1 MSQSSKKIEWCH
13 VRLGED
19 LNWWVSE
26 VSDPIH
32 WDVDGLGIIDPRQMS
47 YILEQCDTLRDY
59 GLDAD
64 LLDEAFFSMRIG
76 EEIEDQQLILKRTP
90 ESLLEDE
97 NMLFALPDIIDEEK
111 GPFADFL
118 DHITKARV
126 KLLNE
131 LIEFDQNLTV
141 DELEEEIRERM
152 NQDYMEGKAVH
163 PYSEITAILDYVPN
177 GYELDEDE
185 RPDRDKEDID
195 DIPDFEEDETLEEDE
210 TMKWDEEEEEEDED
224 DEDSDSDS
232 DDEDEDKE
240 SDDEGKDDR
249 R

>member
-1 MSQSSKKIEWCH
+1 M
-13 VRLGED
+13 RLGED

-59 GLDAD
+59 GLDPD
-64 LLDEAFFSMRIG
+64 LLDEAFFSMRIE
-76 EEIEDQQLILKRTP
+76 EEIEDQQLKLVRTP

-163 PYSEITAILDYVPN
+163 PYSEITAILDYVPS

-185 RPDRDKEDID
+185 RPDPDKEEID

-210 TMKWDEEEEEEDED
+210 TMKWDEEEENDEDEEED
-224 DEDSDSDS
+224 DSDSDS
-232 DDEDEDKE
+232 DD
-240 SDDEGKDDR
+240 DDDDDDR